1 MPVLLLQ
8 TGISNRLSGD
18 ILVPPQRLFNNN
30 WYANYMSGES
40 ARIYNRAR
48 RNGVCSVEAWKDL
61 QALSEDIDWDIERML
76 SDSVT
81 STDAD
86 RELPQ

>member
-1 MPVLLLQ
+1 
-8 TGISNRLSGD
+8 
-18 ILVPPQRLFNNN
+18 
-30 WYANYMSGES
+30 MSEES

-48 RNGVCSVEAWKDL
+48 RNGISSVEAWEDL
-61 QALSEDIDWDIERML
+61 QSLSEDIDWDVERML
-76 SDSVT
+76 SESST